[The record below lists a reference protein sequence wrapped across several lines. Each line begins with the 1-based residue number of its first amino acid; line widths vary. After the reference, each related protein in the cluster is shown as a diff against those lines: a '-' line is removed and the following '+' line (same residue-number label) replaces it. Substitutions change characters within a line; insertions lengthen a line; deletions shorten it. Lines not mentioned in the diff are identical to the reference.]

1 MCGRN
6 ARMPRTTPSRL
17 MLKDHSQSAMGISS
31 SAPRSTTPALFIRI
45 STCPMML
52 RAVALRRSTSA
63 SWETSQCTARAHRP
77 SAAMAARV
85 SSRRKSLI
93 SAMTTSVPRR
103 AMASAV
109 PLPIPLAPPVMT
121 ATFPANC
128 IARSP
133 VSLLR
138 RYRRQYVTG
147 QQFQCLE
154 VRLVVVLKD
163 HPLHPL
169 VRQRLELHDELVRRA
184 DQPAFRP
191 EYIGHGLRVVRCQ
204 VRDKLLHDYRTLAQ

>member
-1 MCGRN
+1 MVFR
-6 ARMPRTTPSRL
+6 A
-17 MLKDHSQSAMGISS
+17 IS
-31 SAPRSTTPALFIRI
+31 P
-45 STCPMML
+45 
-52 RAVALRRSTSA
+52 RRSTSA
-63 SWETSQCTARAHRP
+63 SWETSQCTARARRP

-85 SSRRKSLI
+85 SSSRRSLI

-121 ATFPANC
+121 VTFPANC
-128 IARSP
+128 IARSS
-133 VSLLR
+133 VSVLR

-154 VRLVVVLKD
+154 VRLVVVLED
-163 HPLHPL
+163 HPLHSF

-191 EYIGHGLRVVRCQ
+191 EYIWHGLRVVRCQ
-204 VRDKLLHDYRTLAQ
+204 VRDEPLHDYHTLAQFRCIAADEVGR